1 MTDSN
6 DVRVSRARIDAILQL
21 LSYISIGEFD
31 PARLR
36 LAPSEPEDAFS
47 AVEATLNI
55 FAQELAETY
64 HKNQSYMRSMEQ
76 AQRELEERLATIEQQ
91 RITIGELSTP
101 IIEVWNRILTLPVVG
116 AVDAHRAAV
125 ITEKLLRRVVDTGAR
140 CVVIDV
146 TGVEAI
152 DSANGALFIRVVR
165 AAELLGTHCV
175 ITGIGPEVAQNLV
188 ALGVD
193 LEGVTTLGTLKDGL
207 KHCLRFLRR

>member
-1 MTDSN
+1 VTDSN
-6 DVRVSRARIDAILQL
+6 RVSVSQARIDAVLQL
-21 LSYISIGEFD
+21 LAYISIGEFD

-36 LAPSEPEDAFS
+36 LEPSHPEDAFS
-47 AVEATLNI
+47 AVEATLNV
-55 FAQELAETY
+55 FVHELAETY
-64 HKNQSYMRSMEQ
+64 HKNQSYMRSLEQ
-76 AQRELEERLATIEQQ
+76 AQRELEDKLTTIEDQ

-101 IIEVWNRILTLPVVG
+101 IIEVWHRILTLPVVG

-125 ITEKLLRRVVDTGAR
+125 ITEKLLRRIVDTGAR

-152 DSANGALFIRVVR
+152 DTANGALFIRVVR

-175 ITGIGPEVAQNLV
+175 ITGIGPQVAQNLV

-193 LEGVTTLGTLKDGL
+193 LEGVITLGTLKDGL
-207 KHCLRFLRR
+207 KHCFRFLRR